1 MHARRARSGEK
12 AMKNGK
18 RLKVGVTIY
27 LRDGAQ
33 SIWENGIFQNCFF
46 MVMLLKRSPVID
58 EVFLVKGGDG
68 RIETAGDF
76 LALAPAPVID
86 MDTAQQKL
94 DVVIELSAQLDANW
108 ARAFRERGGHVIGMR
123 VANDYVIDIERM
135 MFNLPHGTLISETP
149 YSAVWTLPAFE
160 ATCADYYAATMR
172 APVRAMPHLW
182 SPVLLERAISAG
194 GAEGR
199 FEYQPG
205 RRRWRLA
212 ILEPNICMVKTS
224 HIPMLAADVAH
235 RQDPDMIEVLRVFNT
250 FHMKEDGVFFGF
262 ARSLDLVRH
271 GIASFEPRLPVYQ
284 IMGQQADAIIAHHWE
299 NGQNYVYYEALYGG
313 FPLIHNSS
321 FIGYCGYRYAD
332 FDCGDGALALRR
344 AFAEHDA
351 QFASY
356 RDTARDFL
364 ATLDPESPANVE
376 CYTAE
381 IEALYR

>member
-1 MHARRARSGEK
+1 
-12 AMKNGK
+12 MKNGR
-18 RLKVGVTIY
+18 RLKVGVTIH
-27 LRDGAQ
+27 LRSGAQ

-46 MVMLLKRSPVID
+46 MVMLLKRSAVID

-68 RIETAGDF
+68 SIDAASEF

-86 MDTAQQKL
+86 METAQQKL

-135 MFNLPHGTLISETP
+135 MFNLPHGTLVSETP

-160 ATCADYYAATMR
+160 ATCADYYAATLR
-172 APVRAMPHLW
+172 APVKAMPHLW
-182 SPVLLERAISAG
+182 SPALIERSIGAAG
-194 GAEGR
+194 ASES
-199 FEYQPG
+199 FAYQPG

-212 ILEPNICMVKTS
+212 VLEPNICMVKTS
-224 HIPMLAADVAH
+224 HIPMLIADVAH
-235 RQDPDMIEVLRVFNT
+235 RQEPDMIEVLRVFNT
-250 FHMKEDGVFFGF
+250 FHLKEDSVFFGF

-271 GIASFEPRLPVYQ
+271 GIATFEPRLPVYQ
-284 IMGQQADAIIAHHWE
+284 IMGQQADAIVAHHWE

-313 FPLIHNSS
+313 YPLIHNSS

-344 AFAEHDA
+344 AFVEHDTNLTGYK
-351 QFASY
+351 Q
-356 RDTARDFL
+356 TARDFL
-364 ATLDPESPANVE
+364 ATLDPEAPANVAR
-376 CYTAE
+376 YTAE

>member
-1 MHARRARSGEK
+1 
-12 AMKNGK
+12 MKNGK

-46 MVMLLKRSPVID
+46 MVMLLKRSPAID
-58 EVFLVKGGDG
+58 EVLLVKGGDG
-68 RIETAGDF
+68 RIEAAGDF

-86 MDTAQQKL
+86 METAQQKL

-160 ATCADYYAATMR
+160 STCADYYAATTR

-182 SPVLLERAISAG
+182 SPVLLERAIGAG
-194 GAEGR
+194 GTAGR

-250 FHMKEDGVFFGF
+250 FHMKEDSVFFGF

-271 GIASFEPRLPVYQ
+271 GIASFEPRLPVYE
-284 IMGQQADAIIAHHWE
+284 IMGQQADAIVAHHWE

-351 QFASY
+351 QLASY

-364 ATLDPESPANVE
+364 ATLDPQSPANVE